1 MMGSKALWIR
11 GAVAALAFA
20 VPAIALAQLPN
31 TYQTPGATLKVDAKR
46 VCAADFEAS
55 LKPVANWQRDQ
66 ALERYGERPESFKGD
81 VDHLVPVLLGG
92 SNDPDNLWPMH
103 GTGDMT
109 PEAKAHLAERLH
121 QLVCDGKVSL
131 KDAQNAFKKDWTKS
145 YKQYM
150 GALNAPG
157 GN

>member
-81 VDHLVPVLLGG
+81 IDHLVPVLLGG
-92 SNDPDNLWPMH
+92 SNDPDNLCPIH
-103 GTGDMT
+103 ATADMT
-109 PEAKAHLAERLH
+109 PEANPHLPHRLPH
-121 QLVCDGKVSL
+121 
-131 KDAQNAFKKDWTKS
+131 
-145 YKQYM
+145 
-150 GALNAPG
+150 
-157 GN
+157 

>member
-66 ALERYGERPESFKGD
+66 ALERYGERPESFKATSITSCPYCWAAATIPTTFGRCTA
-81 VDHLVPVLLGG
+81 PVI
-92 SNDPDNLWPMH
+92 
-103 GTGDMT
+103 
-109 PEAKAHLAERLH
+109 
-121 QLVCDGKVSL
+121 
-131 KDAQNAFKKDWTKS
+131 
-145 YKQYM
+145 
-150 GALNAPG
+150 
-157 GN
+157 